1 MNKLEQ
7 YLNLASRA
15 YYSGSPI
22 IGDDQFDRL
31 AESIGYNAVGAKQ
44 HGNVE
49 RHVYQMYSLQK
60 YYEDEDQ
67 KRPLDGISDIVTTA
81 KLDGA
86 AISLLYVDGTLV
98 RALTRGDGTEGQLIT
113 DKILSHTGLV
123 PHTIPISGIY
133 QVTGEIVAP
142 SYIENARNYAAGS
155 LNLKDST
162 EFSTRAVSFF
172 AYGAQPSVT
181 TTYRKEL
188 DVLKQYGFN
197 VISEPDLDKVYPCDG
212 LVFRVN
218 DTQVFQDLGY
228 TAKHPRGAY
237 AKKERQAH
245 VETTLLAV
253 EWQVGKSGKV
263 TPVAILEPV
272 YIGDALVSRAT
283 LNNPGFI
290 EMLDLQIGDRV
301 AVIRSG
307 EIIPCILHKVDAWIF
322 GLGQEKFSLVI
333 SNLI

>member
-7 YLNLASRA
+7 YLNVASRA
-15 YYSGSPI
+15 YYAGNPI
-22 IGDDQFDRL
+22 ISDAQFDQL

-49 RHVYQMYSLQK
+49 KHVYQMYSLQK

-67 KRPLDGISDIVTTA
+67 KRPLEGYRDIAVSI

-86 AISLLYVDGTLV
+86 AISLLYVDGNLV
-98 RALTRGDGTEGQLIT
+98 RGLTRGDGVEGQLIT
-113 DKILSHTGLV
+113 DKLLATKLV
-123 PHTIPISGIY
+123 PHTIPVMGVV

-142 SYIENARNYAAGS
+142 INIENARNYAAGA
-155 LNLKDST
+155 LNLKSVD
-162 EFSTRAVSFF
+162 EFKTRAIGFF
-172 AYGAQPSVT
+172 AYGVQPSLSSKFT
-181 TTYRKEL
+181 EDL
-188 DVLKQYGFN
+188 DQLRSFGFS
-197 VISEPDLDKVYPCDG
+197 VINEPDLDKIYPCDG
-212 LVFRVN
+212 VVFRIN
-218 DTQVFQDLGY
+218 DNKTFYELGY

-237 AKKERQAH
+237 ARKERAQH
-245 VETTLLAV
+245 VETKLLDV

-290 EMLDLQIGDRV
+290 EMLDLQIGDTV

-307 EIIPCILHKVDAWIF
+307 EIIPCILHKVDA
-322 GLGQEKFSLVI
+322 
-333 SNLI
+333 